1 MIISIISRKGGSG
14 KSLTALHIAGWLYA
28 QGRPVAVVDL
38 DPEGTALAWSRASPD
53 LPFRIYPG
61 RQLQEVAAQNLDVV
75 IDTPPNDPSTLGL
88 AARAADKVIVVSG
101 ANPLELDRLGPTLDA
116 LKASGHSAEWGI
128 LLTNVPRGN
137 LGPAMKE
144 VLEAVGLRVLG
155 LIPSRVEYQRS
166 FGAAPVRLAEYGAAL
181 EGWL

>member
-1 MIISIISRKGGSG
+1 MIVSIISRKGGSG
-14 KSLTALHIAGWLYA
+14 KSLSALHIATWLHL
-28 QGRPVAVVDL
+28 QGRTPAVVDL
-38 DPEGTALAWSRASPD
+38 DPEGTALAWSRATID
-53 LPFRIYPG
+53 LPFRVYPG
-61 RQLQEVAAQNLDVV
+61 RQLEEVAAQGLDLI
-75 IDTPPNDPSTLGL
+75 IDTPPNDPATLGL

-116 LKASGHSAEWGI
+116 LKASGHTADWGI

-137 LGPAMKE
+137 LGPAMRE
-144 VLEAVGLRVLG
+144 VLEAIGLKVLG

-166 FGAAPVRLAEYGAAL
+166 FGNVPVRLDEYGAAL